1 MAHTSGVI
9 LPLSKVI
16 VPRCHIGTHGRIFT
30 PATIKVEYLWFNL
43 IKSFLP
49 FGNFLSKNLEIGVL
63 KRVRTPLKGVLKECH
78 SIFNGGVGA
87 GVPLNL
93 LAVSGSG
100 SATQKIKEC

>member
-1 MAHTSGVI
+1 MANLIAITTNTI
-9 LPLSKVI
+9 M
-16 VPRCHIGTHGRIFT
+16 
-30 PATIKVEYLWFNL
+30 TIKVEFLWFNL
-43 IKSFLP
+43 INFFLP
-49 FGNFLSKNLEIGVL
+49 FGNFLSKNLVIGVL
-63 KRVRTPLKGVLKECH
+63 KRARTPLKGVLKECH

>member
-1 MAHTSGVI
+1 MENLTSI
-9 LPLSKVI
+9 TTNTI
-16 VPRCHIGTHGRIFT
+16 IM
-30 PATIKVEYLWFNL
+30 IKVEYFWFNL
-43 IKSFLP
+43 IKF

>member
-1 MAHTSGVI
+1 MENLIAITTNTI
-9 LPLSKVI
+9 I
-16 VPRCHIGTHGRIFT
+16 
-30 PATIKVEYLWFNL
+30 TIKVEYLWFNL
-43 IKSFLP
+43 INFLFP

>member
-1 MAHTSGVI
+1 MALKI
-9 LPLSKVI
+9 LQICIEECHSWNFERNFLKIIIKKFSTDSCAIMLSVKAK
-16 VPRCHIGTHGRIFT
+16 C
-30 PATIKVEYLWFNL
+30 N
-43 IKSFLP
+43 
-49 FGNFLSKNLEIGVL
+49 GNFLSKNLVIGVL
-63 KRVRTPLKGVLKECH
+63 KRAHTPLKGVLKECH

>member
-1 MAHTSGVI
+1 MANLMAIT
-9 LPLSKVI
+9 
-16 VPRCHIGTHGRIFT
+16 TN
-30 PATIKVEYLWFNL
+30 TIITMKVEYLWFNL
-43 IKSFLP
+43 IKLLLP

-93 LAVSGSG
+93 LAVSGNG
-100 SATQKIKEC
+100 SATQNIKEC

>member
-1 MAHTSGVI
+1 MANLIAITTNTI
-9 LPLSKVI
+9 I
-16 VPRCHIGTHGRIFT
+16 
-30 PATIKVEYLWFNL
+30 TIKVEYLWFNL
-43 IKSFLP
+43 IIFLP

-93 LAVSGSG
+93 LEVSGSG